1 MKLADIINELRGAG
15 VQPRF
20 CEHETLP
27 ESLRTALDEAARTWL
42 ADQGYDPVYGARPL
56 KRVIQRNLQDPL
68 AELLLMGK
76 IADGQKVTVSA
87 GAEGLIIDGHEVGAD
102 TGEVPS
108 SHGAAVTGPDDES
121 DETRRMAQ

>member
-1 MKLADIINELRGAG
+1 MDTIVDIQMVRLAKLLAG
-15 VQPRF
+15 RKI
-20 CEHETLP
+20 EI
-27 ESLRTALDEAARTWL
+27 ALDEAARTWL

-56 KRVIQRNLQDPL
+56 KRVIQRNMQDPL

-102 TGEVPS
+102 TGPAPS
-108 SHGAAVTGPDDES
+108 SHGAAVTDLDEDS
-121 DETRRMAQ
+121 DEARRMAQ